1 MASARRRGKPPAGR
15 DIVVWGACV
24 LSLLIFAF
32 SSALVE
38 ATTTTTNNGA
48 VGTAAT
54 TTSEACPWKAS
65 GCATT
70 RGTTRCTNTSRARSS
85 TPGSGAPRTAGRTA
99 STPGGGG
106 VRHAAR
112 LLETL
117 RNRRLVFV
125 GDSIGRNQWESMLS
139 AAVADVEGGSS
150 VYEENGNPITKHRG
164 FLSFRFRDHSCTVEH
179 FARRTLSGAAGRRGG
194 CSPRSSWPPW
204 TRGRRCRGVQHGALV
219 EPAKAAATV
228 SAVYYIIAQI
238 IFCSSPWTTFSF
250 VGKRMLLPGRQEAE
264 AGHERRG
271 RLAMDTVQKWV
282 RKEVDATKTLIV
294 LRTYSPAHIRS
305 VTGGATLWLGVH
317 ARNPL

>member
-70 RGTTRCTNTSRARSS
+70 RGTTRCTNPSGARSS

-179 FARRTLSGAAGRRGG
+179 FR
-194 CSPRSSWPPW
+194 SPY
-204 TRGRRCRGVQHGALV
+204 LV
-219 EPAKAAATV
+219 
-228 SAVYYIIAQI
+228 
-238 IFCSSPWTTFSF
+238 
-250 VGKRMLLPGRQEAE
+250 
-264 AGHERRG
+264 RRG
-271 RLAMDTVQKWV
+271 RPPGRVQSALQLAAMDARAPMSWCST
-282 RKEVDATKTLIV
+282 RG
-294 LRTYSPAHIRS
+294 
-305 VTGGATLWLGVH
+305 TGGTSKGCGNSKCRLLHNRANYFLLISVDDIFICWKEDAASRT
-317 ARNPL
+317 ARS